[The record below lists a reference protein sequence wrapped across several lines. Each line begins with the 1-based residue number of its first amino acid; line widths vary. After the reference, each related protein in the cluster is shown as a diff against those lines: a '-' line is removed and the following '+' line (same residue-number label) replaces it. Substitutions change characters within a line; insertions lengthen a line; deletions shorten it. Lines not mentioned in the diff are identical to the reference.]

1 MPGAAVGTE
10 DRAGNRSIILAKDPR
25 EAGECQHVVRTAS
38 LQGAPIAANA
48 DMSEQPLAHTSHT
61 GLQELNNLGYSS
73 AGTTGKHL

>member
-10 DRAGNRSIILAKDPR
+10 DRAGNRSITLEKDTR
-25 EAGECQHVVRTAS
+25 EAGECQQAVRVVS
-38 LQGAPIAANA
+38 LHRAPVAANTE
-48 DMSEQPLAHTSHT
+48 MSKKPLVHTSPT